1 MKTTFSLIALLA
13 AAPALAEESRQ
24 LGTHEHGVG
33 LMNMAIDGDVLAIE
47 LNVPGADI
55 VGFEHAATAEA
66 DRAAVERALA
76 VLADP
81 ANLIALPAAA
91 ACRMDEAVAHLLG
104 DTEAASDEHAAHDDH
119 AHDGHDHASHDNA
132 SEGHD
137 DHDHDSHDHAA
148 HDHDSHEHDDHGEA
162 AHADHDEAHHAEHH
176 DTAGGHTEFH
186 AAYRWTCTNPTGLT
200 SLAFPYFTAFE
211 NARELELQVITRS
224 GAQAFEVMRDTP
236 QVQLDGLF

>member
-119 AHDGHDHASHDNA
+119 AHDD
-132 SEGHD
+132 
-137 DHDHDSHDHAA
+137 HDHAA

-186 AAYRWTCTNPTGLT
+186 AAYSWTCTNPTGLT

>member
-55 VGFEHAATAEA
+55 VGFEHAAKAEA

-119 AHDGHDHASHDNA
+119 AHDD
-132 SEGHD
+132 
-137 DHDHDSHDHAA
+137 HDHAA

-186 AAYRWTCTNPTGLT
+186 AAYSWTCTNPTGLT

>member
-81 ANLIALPAAA
+81 TNLIALPAAA

-104 DTEAASDEHAAHDDH
+104 DTEAASDEHSAHDDH
-119 AHDGHDHASHDNA
+119 DHANHDHASD
-132 SEGHD
+132 GHD

>member
-104 DTEAASDEHAAHDDH
+104 DTEAVSDEHDDH
-119 AHDGHDHASHDNA
+119 DHANHDHASD
-132 SEGHD
+132 GHD

-200 SLAFPYFTAFE
+200 SLAFPSFTAFE

>member
-47 LNVPGADI
+47 MNVPGADI

-119 AHDGHDHASHDNA
+119 AHDDHDHA

-148 HDHDSHEHDDHGEA
+148 HDHGSHEHDDHGEA

>member
-81 ANLIALPAAA
+81 TNLIALPAAA

-104 DTEAASDEHAAHDDH
+104 DTEAANDEHSAHDDH
-119 AHDGHDHASHDNA
+119 DHANHDHASD
-132 SEGHD
+132 GHD

>member
-33 LMNMAIDGDVLAIE
+33 LMNMAIDGDILAIE
-47 LNVPGADI
+47 MNVPGADI
-55 VGFEHAATAEA
+55 VGFEHAATAKA

-119 AHDGHDHASHDNA
+119 AHDD
-132 SEGHD
+132 
-137 DHDHDSHDHAA
+137 HDHAA

>member
-24 LGTHEHGVG
+24 LGAHEHGVG
-33 LMNMAIDGDVLAIE
+33 LLNMAIDGDVLAIE

-81 ANLIALPAAA
+81 ANLIALPAAS

-119 AHDGHDHASHDNA
+119 ASD
-132 SEGHD
+132 GHD

-186 AAYRWTCTNPTGLT
+186 AAYR
-200 SLAFPYFTAFE
+200 
-211 NARELELQVITRS
+211 
-224 GAQAFEVMRDTP
+224 
-236 QVQLDGLF
+236 

>member
-55 VGFEHAATAEA
+55 VGFEHAAKAEA

-119 AHDGHDHASHDNA
+119 AHDD
-132 SEGHD
+132 
-137 DHDHDSHDHAA
+137 HDHAA

>member
-91 ACRMDEAVAHLLG
+91 ACSR
-104 DTEAASDEHAAHDDH
+104 S
-119 AHDGHDHASHDNA
+119 
-132 SEGHD
+132 
-137 DHDHDSHDHAA
+137 
-148 HDHDSHEHDDHGEA
+148 
-162 AHADHDEAHHAEHH
+162 
-176 DTAGGHTEFH
+176 
-186 AAYRWTCTNPTGLT
+186 RRP
-200 SLAFPYFTAFE
+200 
-211 NARELELQVITRS
+211 ARP
-224 GAQAFEVMRDTP
+224 GW
-236 QVQLDGLF
+236 

>member
-13 AAPALAEESRQ
+13 AAPALADESRQ

-55 VGFEHAATAEA
+55 VGFEHAAKAEV

-119 AHDGHDHASHDNA
+119 DDHDHANHNHA
-132 SEGHD
+132 SDGHD

-176 DTAGGHTEFH
+176 DAAAEHTEFH

>member
-104 DTEAASDEHAAHDDH
+104 DTEAASDEHAAHDDQ
-119 AHDGHDHASHDNA
+119 ASDGHDDY
-132 SEGHD
+132 
-137 DHDHDSHDHAA
+137 DHDSHDHAA

>member
-119 AHDGHDHASHDNA
+119 AHDD
-132 SEGHD
+132 
-137 DHDHDSHDHAA
+137 HDHAA

>member
-33 LMNMAIDGDVLAIE
+33 LLNMAIDGDVLAIE

-55 VGFEHAATAEA
+55 VGFEHAAKAEA

-119 AHDGHDHASHDNA
+119 ASD
-132 SEGHD
+132 GHD

-148 HDHDSHEHDDHGEA
+148 HDHASHEHDDHGEA

-176 DTAGGHTEFH
+176 DAAGGHTEFH

>member
-13 AAPALAEESRQ
+13 AAPALAEESRL

-81 ANLIALPAAA
+81 TNLIALPAAA

-104 DTEAASDEHAAHDDH
+104 DTEAASDEHAAHAGH
-119 AHDGHDHASHDNA
+119 AHDGHDHASD
-132 SEGHD
+132 GHD
-137 DHDHDSHDHAA
+137 DQ
-148 HDHDSHEHDDHGEA
+148 DHDSHEHDDHGEA

-176 DTAGGHTEFH
+176 ETAGGHTEFH

>member
-13 AAPALAEESRQ
+13 AAPALAEGSRQ

-66 DRAAVERALA
+66 DRSAVERALA

-119 AHDGHDHASHDNA
+119 ASHDHASD
-132 SEGHD
+132 GHD
-137 DHDHDSHDHAA
+137 DHEPDSHDHAA
-148 HDHDSHEHDDHGEA
+148 HDHDSHEHNDHGEA

>member
-13 AAPALAEESRQ
+13 VAPALAGESRQ

-119 AHDGHDHASHDNA
+119 AHANHDHASD
-132 SEGHD
+132 GHD

-148 HDHDSHEHDDHGEA
+148 HDHDSHEHVDHGEA

>member
-33 LMNMAIDGDVLAIE
+33 LLNMAIDGDVLAIE

-119 AHDGHDHASHDNA
+119 AHANHDHASD
-132 SEGHD
+132 GHD

>member
-33 LMNMAIDGDVLAIE
+33 LLNMAIDGDVLAIE

-66 DRAAVERALA
+66 DRSAVERALA

-119 AHDGHDHASHDNA
+119 ASHDHASD
-132 SEGHD
+132 GHD
-137 DHDHDSHDHAA
+137 DHEPDSHDHAA
-148 HDHDSHEHDDHGEA
+148 HDHDSHEHNDHGEA

>member
-13 AAPALAEESRQ
+13 AAPALAEESRL

-33 LMNMAIDGDVLAIE
+33 LMKMAIDGDVLAIE

-81 ANLIALPAAA
+81 ANLIALPAAS

-119 AHDGHDHASHDNA
+119 ANHDHASD
-132 SEGHD
+132 GHD

-200 SLAFPYFTAFE
+200 SLAF
-211 NARELELQVITRS
+211 L
-224 GAQAFEVMRDTP
+224 
-236 QVQLDGLF
+236 

>member
-66 DRAAVERALA
+66 DRSAVERALA

-119 AHDGHDHASHDNA
+119 ASHDHASD
-132 SEGHD
+132 GHD
-137 DHDHDSHDHAA
+137 DHEPDSHDHAA
-148 HDHDSHEHDDHGEA
+148 HDHDSHEHNDHGEA